1 VIPLGIVAA
10 ATPRGIIAG
19 PAWDPSA
26 KHSAIELTNNNRT
39 ARGTDNGGGL
49 VRSLTSKSSGKW
61 YAEVRLDNFSSAG
74 TNGCGIIGLVT
85 PGEPVSNWVGQG
97 TGCAGL
103 WRVGSAVDKYMAG
116 TSTRISGQSIAEN
129 DVCMMAWDADNGLF
143 WAGKN
148 GTFMQSGNPATG
160 ANPMYSHTSL
170 QGEHYLATSPRNNNN
185 RTTLL
190 ATPTFTVPAGFTYWT

>member
-1 VIPLGIVAA
+1 MIPLGIVAA

-26 KHSAIELTNNNRT
+26 KHSSIDLTNNNRT
-39 ARGTDNGGGL
+39 ATGNSSSGGIT
-49 VRSLTSKSSGKW
+49 RSLTSKSSGRW
-61 YAEVRLDNFSSAG
+61 YAEVRLDNFSIVG
-74 TNGCGIIGLVT
+74 TGACGVIGLVT
-85 PGEPVSNWVGQG
+85 PSEPLSNFLGRG
-97 TGCAGL
+97 TGCTGL
-103 WRVGSAVDKYMAG
+103 WRAGGGASKYLAG
-116 TSTRISGQSIAEN
+116 VESSISGQTITIN
-129 DVCMMAWDADNGLF
+129 DVCMLAWDADNGLV

-148 GTFMQSGNPATG
+148 GTFMESGNPETG

-170 QGEHYLATSPRNNNN
+170 QGEHYLATCPRNNNN